1 MAGIREIGAGLSGPL
16 YSYLGHFA
24 KPCFMC
30 QGHNDL
36 DATGKIN
43 NADDQNSYVGATEQG
58 VAPGSS
64 ASAVGQ
70 FASIS
75 ASGNPL

>member
-1 MAGIREIGAGLSGPL
+1 MREIAERVSREDPL

-24 KPCFMC
+24 EPRYMC
-30 QGHNDL
+30 QGHNDI
-36 DATGKIN
+36 DATGKMN
-43 NADDQNSYVGATEQG
+43 NADDQNAYVGNTEQG

-64 ASAVGQ
+64 AAAVGQ

-75 ASGNPL
+75 GSGNPL